1 MASGEKPLSEVM
13 SLFTSWIWDI
23 LADRLSRTT
32 KKSLIWMP
40 PWKCSWEIYIQLLL
54 VKLIAVQDL
63 IKVYV
68 LIVPFAT
75 YALPWITQW
84 NCGWSFRSRLP
95 WKTYSCSIMSFI
107 KILAFADF
115 AFSFLFWE
123 LPASLFLFPQFL
135 LHTV

>member
-1 MASGEKPLSEVM
+1 MKKALSEVM
-13 SLFTSWIWDI
+13 SLFSSWIWDI
-23 LADRLSRTT
+23 LSDRLNRMT
-32 KKSLIWMP
+32 KKSLWMP

-84 NCGWSFRSRLP
+84 NCDWSFPSRLP
-95 WKTYSCSIMSFI
+95 SKTYSSSIMSFL

-115 AFSFLFWE
+115 VFSFLFWD
-123 LPASLFLFPQFL
+123 LRTSLFLFPQLL